1 MAAAPLIP
9 QQHPVALSTGRHSSL
24 VEASSVLAVA
34 VGLLCA
40 SVVGMAG
47 GLLLVPAHY
56 IRARQA
62 RGIGYTVSLGVGAL
76 GGAGLLVL
84 MIATG
89 LVGGSRVG
97 PAGAGAV
104 GLEGKGLEGKEL
116 EGKGLEGKGLEGKG
130 LEGKGLEAASTKDV
144 ASGPMG
150 EGSTNA
156 GVSI

>member
-9 QQHPVALSTGRHSSL
+9 QKQPQPVSLSTGRHDSMA
-24 VEASSVLAVA
+24 VVQASSVLAVA

-76 GGAGLLVL
+76 GGAALLVL
-84 MIATG
+84 VIATG
-89 LVGGSRVG
+89 LVGSSRMG
-97 PAGAGAV
+97 PTGGGAAG
-104 GLEGKGLEGKEL
+104 LDSN
-116 EGKGLEGKGLEGKG
+116 
-130 LEGKGLEAASTKDV
+130 GLEAASRKD
-144 ASGPMG
+144 G
-150 EGSTNA
+150 GSANA